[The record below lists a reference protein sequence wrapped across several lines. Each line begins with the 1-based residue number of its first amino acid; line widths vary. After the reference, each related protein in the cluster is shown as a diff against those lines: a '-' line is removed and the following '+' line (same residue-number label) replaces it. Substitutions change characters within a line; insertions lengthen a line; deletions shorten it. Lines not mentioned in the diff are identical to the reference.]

1 MDMKTPFTTDQFFSV
16 FEKYNHTIF
25 PVQIILVLLVVFAL
39 IVIGS
44 TIKQKDKFV
53 TAILGVLW
61 LWVGIGYHI
70 AFFSGINNV
79 AYGFGL
85 LFILQGLF
93 ILWEGIV
100 LYNLKFAFKLSIQAV
115 FGYFFILYG
124 LIVYPVVGYLIEPN
138 ASRIISIGLPC
149 PTIILTFGLMLLC
162 DKKFSKYLIVIPS
175 IWAVIG
181 IGAVMKLGVYQDSM
195 MIIAAI
201 ITDVMILRSKKPYDE
216 KAELEMEKI

>member
-1 MDMKTPFTTDQFFSV
+1 MKTPFTTDQFFSV

-79 AYGFGL
+79 AYGFGWK
-85 LFILQGLF
+85 I
-93 ILWEGIV
+93 
-100 LYNLKFAFKLSIQAV
+100 
-115 FGYFFILYG
+115 
-124 LIVYPVVGYLIEPN
+124 
-138 ASRIISIGLPC
+138 R
-149 PTIILTFGLMLLC
+149 
-162 DKKFSKYLIVIPS
+162 
-175 IWAVIG
+175 
-181 IGAVMKLGVYQDSM
+181 
-195 MIIAAI
+195 
-201 ITDVMILRSKKPYDE
+201 PY
-216 KAELEMEKI
+216 